1 MSDHRA
7 DVARTM
13 QAYDEIAGEFAERT
27 WRLPL
32 DEMRKDFLTAL
43 EANRPAAS
51 LRILEAGCGPG
62 RDVAWFLK
70 HGLRAIGGDRS
81 AGMLAE
87 ARRRVPDASLV
98 RMDLRAPPFRPQTFD
113 GVWLCASLLHLPKG
127 DWLPALRRY
136 HALLDGG
143 RLFVSVK
150 GGEGDRPTS
159 DQGTAYRRRYFSYAT
174 EAELRLLLEE
184 AGFRVLTLRRSPG
197 EPGHDWLQAHA
208 EARKQP
214 MRLTGGHLPDRKDE
228 AG

>member
-1 MSDHRA
+1 MADHRA

-51 LRILEAGCGPG
+51 LRILDAGCGPG

-70 HGLRAIGGDRS
+70 QGLRTIGGDRS
-81 AGMLAE
+81 AGMLSE

-143 RLFVSVK
+143 RLFIAPA
-150 GGEGDRPTS
+150 DRPFGATTAPGPTLACLPAS
-159 DQGTAYRRRYFSYAT
+159 GVPSLPRRAPGPKSGRRAPMLRQGRRWARPASP
-174 EAELRLLLEE
+174 RLT
-184 AGFRVLTLRRSPG
+184 RRKVRSRRSA
-197 EPGHDWLQAHA
+197 EPAA
-208 EARKQP
+208 
-214 MRLTGGHLPDRKDE
+214 GGGADGSPL
-228 AG
+228 G